1 MSEEKG
7 RRTHGKNKMNIFKN
21 EAASK
26 GQILK
31 QTIRGLIILLRTG
44 LGSLLFISKHT
55 YYIRDFSLIWM

>member
-7 RRTHGKNKMNIFKN
+7 RRTHGINKMNIFKN

-31 QTIRGLIILLRTG
+31 QRQW
-44 LGSLLFISKHT
+44 SNYFAKK
-55 YYIRDFSLIWM
+55 WA